1 MKLQIDRLGAF
12 VRVSLGEH
20 AEAAPTSASP
30 IVQASS
36 KVVDHCGG
44 WEPGRSVLV
53 GHWAA
58 EPANAAFVRRVV
70 SATVRTSLLA
80 SSTFALSEVGRREEL
95 EDALVCSWQLPRL
108 LVVIADHAVE
118 DTLQRLPSRAWT
130 DLFENELP
138 RVLLETSP
146 SAVIFGFYHQRW
158 MSAFVPAAEGARVTE
173 GLITSFPTIQEVRDE
188 L

>member
-20 AEAAPTSASP
+20 TEAAPTSASP
-30 IVQASS
+30 IVQALS

-53 GHWAA
+53 GHWA

-70 SATVRTSLLA
+70 SATVRTSLLG
-80 SSTFALSEVGRREEL
+80 SSTFALSEVGRREVL

-108 LVVIADHAVE
+108 LVVIADLAVE
-118 DTLQRLPSRAWT
+118 ETLQRLPSRAWT
-130 DLFENELP
+130 DLFEKELP
-138 RVLLETSP
+138 SVLLEMSP

-158 MSAFVPAAEGARVTE
+158 MSAFVPAADGAEVTE